1 MKINIFVVNPF
12 WRKTCHAW
20 ALYRWAQVEWWLEHR
35 HGWLVKPQW
44 AGSVLGRVTRYEYQ
58 VLGSTSIPARLD
70 TLVYWE
76 PFSWLTSVGTTRNT
90 VIRLGW
96 SWIGL
101 AVLNLHAVGVG
112 LIGSLQSSVVAI
124 INATHYSYRTTTHT
138 FRHCIIHTFMQNT
151 TVRNRSWEMAMGFE
165 ALYAGRG
172 RRNPVWSGK
181 EAHWSLRGLIVKS
194 AEHCGAD
201 YKPLDR

>member
-1 MKINIFVVNPF
+1 MAWHRIGIKPLSEQTSIWTNTDPVH
-12 WRKTCHAW
+12 WRIYAAQGGDELMHVCRTLSNKM
-20 ALYRWAQVEWWLEHR
+20 WAQVEWWLEHR

-96 SWIGL
+96 GRIGL
-101 AVLNLHAVGVG
+101 AVLNLHAAGVG
-112 LIGSLQSSVVAI
+112 LIGRPAVISGRYNKCHSLQLQNHYAHFPPLHH
-124 INATHYSYRTTTHT
+124 THIHAKHNRAEPVMGNGYG
-138 FRHCIIHTFMQNT
+138 FR
-151 TVRNRSWEMAMGFE
+151 G
-165 ALYAGRG
+165 
-172 RRNPVWSGK
+172 
-181 EAHWSLRGLIVKS
+181 IVCRPWQEES
-194 AEHCGAD
+194 CVIG
-201 YKPLDR
+201 